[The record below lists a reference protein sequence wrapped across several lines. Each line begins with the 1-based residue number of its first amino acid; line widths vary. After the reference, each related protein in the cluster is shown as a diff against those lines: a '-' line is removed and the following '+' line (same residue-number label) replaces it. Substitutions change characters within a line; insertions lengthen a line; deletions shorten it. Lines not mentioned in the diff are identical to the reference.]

1 MAEETFDMPYAV
13 DVFLP
18 PHWQQRLE
26 TLVNAGEAHAGIE
39 LIHAALWQIRGSEM
53 THEERRAEL
62 EAAIVAG
69 LDSGPGVEVTPEFW
83 AAFKRRCEARHA
95 RITALM
101 QQNIIG
107 NTLLPEKLYHYIQ
120 DKIASGAFPTP
131 TAVVC
136 EALRKRKPLA
146 SST

>member
-1 MAEETFDMPYAV
+1 MAEETFDIPYSV
-13 DVFLP
+13 DIFLP
-18 PHWQQRLE
+18 PHFQQRLE
-26 TLVNAGEAHAGIE
+26 ALVSAGEAYASIE
-39 LIHAALWQIRGSEM
+39 LMHAALWQMRGSEM

-62 EAAIVAG
+62 AAEIVAG

-83 AAFKRRCEARHA
+83 AAFKRRCEAHHA
-95 RITALM
+95 WITVLM
-101 QQNIIG
+101 QQNVLG
-107 NTLLPEKLYHYIQ
+107 NTLLPEKLYRYIQ

-136 EALRKRKPLA
+136 EALSLRKPFA

>member
-1 MAEETFDMPYAV
+1 MTEETFDMPYAV
-13 DVFLP
+13 DVILP

-26 TLVNAGEAHAGIE
+26 ALVNAGAAYASIE
-39 LIHAALWQIRGSEM
+39 MIHDALWQMRGSEM
-53 THEERRAEL
+53 TPEERRAEL
-62 EAAIVAG
+62 EAEIVAG
-69 LDSGPGVEVTPEFW
+69 IESGPGVEVTPEFW

-95 RITALM
+95 WITALM
-101 QQNIIG
+101 QQNVIG

-136 EALRKRKPLA
+136 EALSKRKPFA